1 VQLAAQAIQCGAA
14 DIIIAGG
21 TENMSQAPYIMPK
34 ARFGAR
40 MGDTQLIDTM
50 TFDGLTDIFS
60 KQHMGITAE
69 NIVDKYGFSR
79 QELDELAASSQQ
91 RAEVALND
99 KRFADEI
106 VPVSIPQRKGDPVV
120 VDTDEFPRPGVT
132 AEGIGKLRPAFKKDG
147 VVTAA
152 NSSGINDGAAAVLV
166 MSEDKAK
173 ELGLTPLVTI
183 RGSASAGVDPAI
195 MGTGPIPSTQK
206 ALDTA
211 GWKVEDLELI
221 EANEA
226 FAAQA
231 LSVIKDLGLDT
242 DIVNPNGGAIA
253 LGHPI
258 GASGAR
264 ILVTLVHEMQKRDVH
279 KGLATLCIGGGQGI
293 SMLVER

>member
-1 VQLAAQAIQCGAA
+1 
-14 DIIIAGG
+14 
-21 TENMSQAPYIMPK
+21 
-34 ARFGAR
+34 
-40 MGDTQLIDTM
+40 DTQLIDTM
-50 TFDGLTDIFS
+50 VFDGLTDIFS

-69 NIVDKYGFSR
+69 NIVEKYGFNR
-79 QELDELAASSQQ
+79 QELDELAATSQQ
-91 RAEVALND
+91 RAEAALKS

-293 SMLVER
+293 SMIVER

>member
-1 VQLAAQAIQCGAA
+1 
-14 DIIIAGG
+14 
-21 TENMSQAPYIMPK
+21 M
-34 ARFGAR
+34 
-40 MGDTQLIDTM
+40 
-50 TFDGLTDIFS
+50 
-60 KQHMGITAE
+60 
-69 NIVDKYGFSR
+69 
-79 QELDELAASSQQ
+79 
-91 RAEVALND
+91 
-99 KRFADEI
+99 
-106 VPVSIPQRKGDPVV
+106 
-120 VDTDEFPRPGVT
+120 T